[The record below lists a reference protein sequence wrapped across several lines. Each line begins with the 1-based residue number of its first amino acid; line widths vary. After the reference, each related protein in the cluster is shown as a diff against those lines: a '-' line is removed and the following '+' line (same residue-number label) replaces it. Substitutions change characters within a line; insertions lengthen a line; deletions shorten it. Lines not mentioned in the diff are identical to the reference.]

1 MAVSNPLNTSYQK
14 DPKNESVEYFESS
27 IQPVAGLRK
36 RPHRGD
42 GRGCRLARRPQW
54 GDGRGCRLA
63 RRPQCLSKT
72 DLLSLTVVPFP
83 QSLTQRH
90 HELAQTRAQR
100 DIGGGAFLERL
111 DTLQY
116 IQFSFTAFVSKPLG
130 RWARLA
136 FRGVVEFLLNLFRNG
151 RYGEGMVG

>member
-1 MAVSNPLNTSYQK
+1 MHSVASDPLNTSYQK
-14 DPKNESVEYFESS
+14 IRKNESVEYFESS

-90 HELAQTRAQR
+90 HELAQTRAHC
-100 DIGGGAFLERL
+100 DIGGETFWSVSIFYSICSFRL
-111 DTLQY
+111 Q
-116 IQFSFTAFVSKPLG
+116 P
-130 RWARLA
+130 
-136 FRGVVEFLLNLFRNG
+136 LFRSLWGDG
-151 RYGEGMVG
+151 RGWRFAGSSGF